1 MSDQTNNNI
10 IFSLDEE
17 TNANYNTNLNFNEE
31 SNFNINDFLNEI
43 EDEELQQDLM
53 LPNIIHYT
61 ENFTIKEL
69 LVICEYY
76 GIAKEMKTN
85 KCKKDTI
92 VHILTNFETNYENF
106 EIVAKRKNL
115 WFYINE
121 LKNDKFMKK
130 YILF

>member
-1 MSDQTNNNI
+1 MSKLTNNNI
-10 IFSLDEE
+10 SFLLHEE
-17 TNANYNTNLNFNEE
+17 EDIQEEE
-31 SNFNINDFLNEI
+31 SNFDINSFINEI
-43 EDEELQQDLM
+43 EDDELQQDLM

-69 LVICEYY
+69 LIICDYY
-76 GIAKEMKTN
+76 GIAKELKAN

-92 VHILTNFETNYENF
+92 VQILTNFETNYENY
-106 EIVAKRKNL
+106 EIVSKRKNL

>member
-1 MSDQTNNNI
+1 MSKLTNNNI
-10 IFSLDEE
+10 SFLLHEEEDIQEEE
-17 TNANYNTNLNFNEE
+17 TNFD
-31 SNFNINDFLNEI
+31 INSFINEI
-43 EDEELQQDLM
+43 EDDELQQDLM

-69 LVICEYY
+69 LIICDYY
-76 GIAKEMKTN
+76 GIAKELKAN

-92 VHILTNFETNYENF
+92 VQILTNFETNYENY
-106 EIVAKRKNL
+106 EIVSKRKNL